1 MAIFNDKYEHEVP
14 YSLDYPFASE
24 FYSKGDCRYRL
35 MELYKSM
42 VKEEIGV
49 EPYNC
54 KIYIPYMGE
63 HNEIYN
69 VILYFWDIQE
79 VITPEKYDKYF
90 EDTFIKH
97 KESRF
102 TKIFYDALK
111 QCPLNEL
118 GTMELNPNG
127 VFVEG
132 YKERSLAYTA
142 SLAEKELNQLWTSLY
157 PQITFTTRWDS
168 VYYLFF
174 NTIEDIEKFVEE
186 NTDDFKKKTYNVMKK
201 YDRDDLCTMENSSFI
216 LDLLGNYESIGGRN
230 YFNSDAMD
238 GLKSI

>member
-1 MAIFNDKYEHEVP
+1 MVLFNDKCKHEVP

-24 FYSKGDCRYRL
+24 FYNKEDCRYQL
-35 MELYKSM
+35 TELYKSM

-54 KIYIPYMGE
+54 KIYTPNIGE
-63 HNEIYN
+63 HNTIYN
-69 VILYFWDIQE
+69 VILYFWDI
-79 VITPEKYDKYF
+79 EKVFTTKEYF
-90 EDTFIKH
+90 ENTFIQH

-118 GTMELNPNG
+118 DKLKLNPNG

-142 SLAEKELNQLWTSLY
+142 SLAEKELNQLWTLLY
-157 PQITFTTRWDS
+157 PQIAYTTRWDS

-174 NTIEDIEKFVEE
+174 NTIEAIDRFVEE
-186 NTDDFKKKTYNVMKK
+186 SSVDFKKKSYDVMKK
-201 YDRDDLCTMENSSFI
+201 YDRDDLCTMENSSYI